1 VHLTCVGTLPYELL
15 TTSDVDS
22 VQARPLGKLS
32 HWFLF
37 VGERGLEGDDVEVRD
52 HLEVA
57 HVKRDHIEAEMEG
70 CGSDD
75 EVWKVDADPLAH
87 LLAVDTPGQ
96 PRHFQRER
104 MHSHRLEEFFDEG
117 FPTLAVGVCPGS
129 IDTVRQ
135 FYGSHSRERSGGLS
149 THGLDPLQ
157 DFPHT
162 VPAPFACDQDAG
174 VEDYSHAGGF
184 HGLRLLMISSRSA
197 AKSGSIRG
205 S

>member
-1 VHLTCVGTLPYELL
+1 VLGPYGLL
-15 TTSDVDS
+15 TTSDADL
-22 VQARPLGKLS
+22 VQARPLGKPS

-37 VGERGLEGDDVEVRD
+37 VGERGLEGDDVEVGD

-75 EVWKVDADPLAH
+75 EIWKVNADPLAH

-96 PRHFQRER
+96 LRDSQRER

-117 FPTLAVGVCPGS
+117 FRAFAVGVCPGS

-135 FYGSHSRERSGGLS
+135 FYGSHSRAAVVFPRTASTRSRISHTLS
-149 THGLDPLQ
+149 
-157 DFPHT
+157 
-162 VPAPFACDQDAG
+162 
-174 VEDYSHAGGF
+174 
-184 HGLRLLMISSRSA
+184 LRLSPAIRMLESRITPMRADSTVC
-197 AKSGSIRG
+197 GS
-205 S
+205 